1 MSTALAKLNLKQ
13 IRLGQSPAGVGAT
26 LAYNEMIKEILPPV
40 VRELEEKILELQ
52 KIIEEL
58 RSKIDK

>member
-13 IRLGQSPAGVGAT
+13 IRLGQSPASVGAT
-26 LAYNEMIKEILPPV
+26 LVYNEMIKEILPPI

>member
-1 MSTALAKLNLKQ
+1 MSTALAKFNLKQ
-13 IRLGQSPAGVGAT
+13 TRTGQHPAGVGAT
-26 LAYNEMIKEILPPV
+26 LAYNEMVKDVLPPI